1 MSNGR
6 NRKPRRRCQ
15 KRGTKPDQR
24 ARVSLAPVRH
34 ELLHQAGDGG
44 IGAVLGEVP
53 HRELERERHPRRGAR
68 PISSRREESNSSAFQ
83 RVRGPRGPSSL
94 LARPRWPIPARTQ
107 SPQVRLK
114 DYIAK
119 KEAGTLR
126 MDKFNKRM
134 ATALQPVRA
143 RSRTPRTTFSSICGT
158 TRDPTSPSPDP
169 DQTPPPPPIRDRSSS
184 PRTRTMSTSTSAT
197 SCSSRTSRPA
207 RSSP

>member
-1 MSNGR
+1 MDQGRSALSHLFQDASWLGKARRERGGAGGRTFFLMYFFSSAIVPLSTRPVAAASSSRRAEQLFRGSERCLLLRFPASRHRSNDAVSNGR

-53 HRELERERHPRRGAR
+53 HRKLERERHPRRGAR

-94 LARPRWPIPARTQ
+94 LAHPR
-107 SPQVRLK
+107 
-114 DYIAK
+114 
-119 KEAGTLR
+119 
-126 MDKFNKRM
+126 
-134 ATALQPVRA
+134 
-143 RSRTPRTTFSSICGT
+143 
-158 TRDPTSPSPDP
+158 
-169 DQTPPPPPIRDRSSS
+169 
-184 PRTRTMSTSTSAT
+184 
-197 SCSSRTSRPA
+197 
-207 RSSP
+207 